1 MNRYLFY
8 YSVYIIIAYGESN
21 VNTENRRCGLGE
33 RKSDRRGRGR
43 KSFAIFGKNM
53 YLMFNEKF

>member
-1 MNRYLFY
+1 MLNLKI
-8 YSVYIIIAYGESN
+8 SKVSGKATG
-21 VNTENRRCGLGE
+21 GG
-33 RKSDRRGRGR
+33 GGR